1 MPTNVQAL
9 QEHLTTLSPDE
20 VLASAKVFFPR
31 RNGIYAA
38 FLDKEGPNYATFRG
52 QGGEEIVIAAQ
63 PVDAGTHV
71 TGSSYLFDMQ
81 IGRFFATLPSV
92 EAPATMPGL
101 TAGDTAES
109 AASTP
114 TGAAR

>member
-1 MPTNVQAL
+1 MPTNVQTL
-9 QEHLTTLSPDE
+9 QEHVTTLSPDE

-63 PVDAGTHV
+63 PADAGTRV
-71 TGSSYLFDMQ
+71 TGSTYLFDMQ
-81 IGRFFATLPSV
+81 LGRFFATLPSV
-92 EAPATMPGL
+92 EAPAARAGL
-101 TAGDTAES
+101 VAADTAES
-109 AASTP
+109 AVSKPNGT
-114 TGAAR
+114 AR

>member
-1 MPTNVQAL
+1 MPTNVPTL

-31 RNGIYAA
+31 RNGIYSA

-52 QGGEEIVIAAQ
+52 QGGEEVVIAAQ
-63 PVDAGTHV
+63 RVDGGTRV
-71 TGSSYLFDMQ
+71 TGSTYLFDMQ

-92 EAPATMPGL
+92 EAPATRTGQ
-101 TAGDTAES
+101 TAGNAAES
-109 AASTP
+109 AASAPSGPAT
-114 TGAAR
+114 